1 LTIGRF
7 VAAALLLAAT
17 SPLASSA
24 YAQDTP
30 AIDGQTFQGT
40 VTGYASG
47 SDGGGVGS
55 TTATGTATH
64 WGTVAA
70 DWRLY
75 PPGTRLQIEG
85 FPNDVF
91 TVEDSGSSV
100 RGNVIDIWFP
110 DLATAVAFGTKS
122 LRVTVLGQSP

>member
-1 LTIGRF
+1 M
-7 VAAALLLAAT
+7 
-17 SPLASSA
+17 
-24 YAQDTP
+24 
-30 AIDGQTFQGT
+30 
-40 VTGYASG
+40 
-47 SDGGGVGS
+47 
-55 TTATGTATH
+55 TATGTATH

-91 TVEDSGSSV
+91 TVEDSGGAV

-110 DLATAVAFGTKS
+110 DLASAVAFGTKS
-122 LRVTVLGQSP
+122 LRVTVLPPLP

>member
-1 LTIGRF
+1 MTISRL
-7 VAAALLLAAT
+7 VAAVVTAT
-17 SPLASSA
+17 SLLTSSA
-24 YAQDTP
+24 NAQDMPTSE
-30 AIDGQTFQGT
+30 GQTIQAT
-40 VTGYASG
+40 VSGYANG

-55 TTATGTATH
+55 TTATGGATH

-70 DWRLY
+70 DWRLF

-91 TVEDSGSSV
+91 TVEDSGGGV

-110 DLATAVAFGTKS
+110 DLASATAFGTKS
-122 LRVTVLGQSP
+122 LRVTVLGTSP